1 MSYSFFWT
9 DHSLKD
15 LEKLPPA
22 ISKRIVDKIE
32 SLSED
37 PYRTAERCEGYPWY
51 HQRVGGYSVIL
62 KIDDAELIIS
72 VLKVGPRK
80 KVYDR

>member
-9 DHSLKD
+9 DRSRKD
-15 LEKLPPA
+15 LEKLPIPLA
-22 ISKRIVDKIE
+22 KRIVDKIE

-37 PYRTAERCEGYPWY
+37 PHRTAERCEGYPWY
-51 HQRVGGYSVIL
+51 HQRVGAYRAIL
-62 KIDDAELIIS
+62 EIDDAELLIS
-72 VLKVGPRK
+72 ILKVGPRK

>member
-9 DHSLKD
+9 DRSRKD
-15 LEKLPPA
+15 LEKVPRPLA
-22 ISKRIVDKIE
+22 KRIVDKIE

-37 PYRTAERCEGYPWY
+37 PRRTAERCEGYPWY
-51 HQRVGGYSVIL
+51 HQRVGAYRVIL
-62 KIDDAELIIS
+62 EIEDSELLIS
-72 VLKVGPRK
+72 ILKVGPRK